1 MSFLLSHW
9 NAPRTTIASKYK
21 NNDYGYAMHGAKCA
35 AEVIR
40 YINCTPQQMLES
52 TILDYGC
59 GTARIA
65 TVLSFMFKSCYA
77 YDPNKK
83 CIEEAKR
90 DIFKTGFPCNN
101 ITMAHSLPSEQYDY
115 LCSINVL
122 EHLDQKSFVEAMQ
135 NITSLTKVGAVLWYS
150 IAKNPLMNFFI
161 TESTVKA
168 DGKNIEVCY
177 LTKQELDDGIQ
188 KLLNLT

>member
-1 MSFLLSHW
+1 
-9 NAPRTTIASKYK
+9 
-21 NNDYGYAMHGAKCA
+21 
-35 AEVIR
+35 
-40 YINCTPQQMLES
+40 
-52 TILDYGC
+52 
-59 GTARIA
+59 
-65 TVLSFMFKSCYA
+65 
-77 YDPNKK
+77 
-83 CIEEAKR
+83 
-90 DIFKTGFPCNN
+90 
-101 ITMAHSLPSEQYDY
+101 MAHSLPSEQYDY